1 MAPKKTHNVHV
12 SCEHDH
18 GGKNIRSITVT
29 FGQGNRVKITS
40 HRGRPA
46 LQMSSGES
54 SVMLDAATDS
64 PDLLWAVRLLEDRL
78 PQLRGQMGLYEPEG
92 DTPTEP
98 TR

>member
-12 SCEHDH
+12 SCEHDN

-46 LQMSSGES
+46 LQMFSGDS
-54 SVMLDAATDS
+54 SVSLDAATDS

-78 PQLRGQMGLYEPEG
+78 PQLRSQMDLYEPESETG
-92 DTPTEP
+92 SEP